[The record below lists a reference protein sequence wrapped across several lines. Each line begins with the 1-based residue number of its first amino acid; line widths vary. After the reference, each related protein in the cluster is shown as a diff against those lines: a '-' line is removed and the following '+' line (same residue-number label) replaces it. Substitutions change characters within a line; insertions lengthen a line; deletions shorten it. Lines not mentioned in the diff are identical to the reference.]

1 MTSAREMDEYGLIAE
16 LYDHVGLYRD
26 RPDLEFYLDAAR
38 ESGSPVLEIGCGT
51 GRVLIPTAREGI
63 DITGLDLSPSMLS
76 VCRQRL
82 LAEPDQ
88 VRARVELVEGDMRRF
103 DLGRTFQLVT
113 IPFRPFQH
121 LVSVEDQLA
130 CLGSIR
136 RHLVPGGSL
145 ILDLFNPSLEALV
158 NRPVGVEAEDTPET
172 LLPDGRRLSRSFRIV
187 SQDRGAQANQVEL
200 IYHVTQP
207 SGRTDRLV
215 HSFTMRYLFRYEAEH
230 LLVRAGFEIA
240 ALYSGYDRS
249 PFGATYPGEL
259 IFVARKGANPA

>member
-1 MTSAREMDEYGLIAE
+1 MTSTPEMDQYGLIAG

-38 ESGSPVLEIGCGT
+38 EAGSPVLEIGSGT
-51 GRVLIPTAREGI
+51 GRVLIPTARAGI
-63 DITGLDLSPSMLS
+63 EITGLDLSASMLS

-82 LAEPDQ
+82 LAEPDP

-103 DLGRTFQLVT
+103 DLGRSFSLAT
-113 IPFRPFQH
+113 IPFRAFQH

-136 RHLVPGGSL
+136 RHLVPGGTL
-145 ILDLFNPSLEALV
+145 ILDLFNPSLEALM
-158 NRPVGVEAEDTPET
+158 RPLGVEAEDTPET

-187 SQDRGAQANQVEL
+187 SQDRAAQANQVEL
-200 IYHVTQP
+200 IYQVTHP
-207 SGRTDRLV
+207 DGRNERLV

-230 LLVRAGFEIA
+230 LLVRAGFDLT

-249 PFGATYPGEL
+249 PFGAIYPGEL
-259 IFVARKGANPA
+259 IFVARKGS

>member
-1 MTSAREMDEYGLIAE
+1 MTSTGEADEYGLIAD

-26 RPDLEFYLDAAR
+26 RPDLDFYLDAAR
-38 ESGSPVLEIGCGT
+38 EAGSPVLEIGCGT
-51 GRVLIPTAREGI
+51 GRVLIPTARAGI
-63 DITGLDLSPSMLS
+63 EITGLDLSPSMLA
-76 VCRQRL
+76 VCRQRV
-82 LAEPDQ
+82 LAEPDP

-103 DLGRTFQLVT
+103 DLGRSFNLVT

-130 CLGSIR
+130 CLDSIR
-136 RHLVPGGSL
+136 RHLVPGGIL
-145 ILDLFNPSLEALV
+145 ILDLFNPALEALV

-187 SQDRGAQANQVEL
+187 SQDRAAQANQVEL
-200 IYHVTQP
+200 IYQVTHPGGP
-207 SGRTDRLV
+207 SERLV
-215 HSFTMRYLFRYEAEH
+215 HGFTMRYLFRYEAEH

-240 ALYSGYDRS
+240 ALYGGYDRS

-259 IFVARKGANPA
+259 IFVARKGS

>member
-1 MTSAREMDEYGLIAE
+1 MSQDMDEYGPIAE

-26 RPDLEFYLDAAR
+26 RPDLEFHVDAAR
-38 ESGSPVLEIGCGT
+38 EAGSPVLEIGCGT
-51 GRVLIPTAREGI
+51 GRVLIPTARAGI
-63 DITGLDLSPSMLS
+63 EITGLDLSSSMLA

-82 LAEPDQ
+82 LAEPDP

-103 DLGRTFQLVT
+103 DLGRSFNLVT
-113 IPFRPFQH
+113 VPFRPFQH

-130 CLGSIR
+130 CLSCIR
-136 RHLVPGGSL
+136 RHLAPGGTL

-158 NRPVGVEAEDTPET
+158 RPAGVEAEDTPET

-187 SQDRGAQANQVEL
+187 SQDRAAQANQVEL
-200 IYHVTQP
+200 IYHVTHP
-207 SGRTDRLV
+207 GGRTERLV

-240 ALYSGYDRS
+240 ALYGGYDRS
-249 PFGATYPGEL
+249 PFGTTYPGEL
-259 IFVARKGANPA
+259 IFVARKVS